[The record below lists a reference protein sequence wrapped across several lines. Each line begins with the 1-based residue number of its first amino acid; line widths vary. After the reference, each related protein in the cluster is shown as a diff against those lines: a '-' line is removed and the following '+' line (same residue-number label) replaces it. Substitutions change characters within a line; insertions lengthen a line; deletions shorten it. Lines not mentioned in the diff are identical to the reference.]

1 MGILSGKNGLI
12 MGVANENQL
21 HGALHRQLPIM
32 APNWPLPIR
41 LRGSANA
48 LSRLPPRLA
57 HLILSNVMWPLM
69 KASPRHLR
77 RLQIS
82 GTGWTLLCMLSAFQT
97 NQS

>member
-12 MGVANENQL
+12 MGVANEKSAAWGIAQAAAN
-21 HGALHRQLPIM
+21 HGAELAFTYQIE
-32 APNWPLPIR
+32 
-41 LRGSANA
+41 GSANA